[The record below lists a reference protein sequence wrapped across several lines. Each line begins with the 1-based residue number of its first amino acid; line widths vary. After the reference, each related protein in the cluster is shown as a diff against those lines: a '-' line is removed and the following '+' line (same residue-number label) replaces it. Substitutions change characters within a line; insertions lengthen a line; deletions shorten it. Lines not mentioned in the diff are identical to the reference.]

1 MTDGSAIRTFWYGVL
16 YAIGAFDLAGLTDM
30 EREDIAQRRTWFW
43 LGEVSMAGVL
53 AGVIAVPAGIW
64 FTGHTELPLAFIGAA
79 VLFLPLFVFLPK
91 LIRRGMKM
99 DSDAVIDAL
108 GKNEQVK
115 KVFWALFVAM
125 AGLVFAQ
132 VLDPATAQQ
141 IVGIITSA
149 VP

>member
-1 MTDGSAIRTFWYGVL
+1 MTDGSAIRTFWCGVL
-16 YAIGAFDLAGLTDM
+16 HAIGAFDLSALTDA
-30 EREDIAQRRTWFW
+30 EKADIADRTTWFW
-43 LGEVSMAGVL
+43 LGEVSMSGVL
-53 AGVIAVPAGIW
+53 AGIIAVPAGIW
-64 FTGHTELPLAFIGAA
+64 FAGRTELSLAFIGAA

-91 LIRRGMKM
+91 LIQRGMKA
-99 DSDAVIDAL
+99 DTDAAIDAF

-125 AGLVFAQ
+125 AGLVLAR

-141 IVGIITSA
+141 IVGIITSG